1 MDYRIPWTVFW
12 IHALIVMS
20 FVLMMVISACVYAP
34 WKYRPSGLTV
44 EVEREP
50 EAALP
55 EVTQAGAVQMAEG
68 VAEPVADAEPV
79 PVQPAVED
87 VENPAEP
94 PVDDQQP
101 EAVPDQPA
109 D

>member
-79 PVQPAVED
+79 P
-87 VENPAEP
+87 NPAEP